1 MGTNNGPVGQGLEN
15 VVIRV
20 DIYDSKS
27 YSGTG
32 NTINSVLKSQS
43 LSSSAIGYTVVGS
56 EKALVFAG
64 GGGAGFVTSLSN
76 TGVSAAQSRTMS
88 CWVKFGSKSSQGCV
102 ATGANGSGTGMA
114 IATSSTVFLLA
125 TGNSGILTTITY
137 NQNQWY
143 YLSYVSEF
151 VTGTTHRLKLYV
163 NGGIAHSSVATNINL
178 TNAPLR
184 IGMDMSGFG
193 MSGQIARV
201 NFYDKALSD
210 KEILKTYVNYRSRF
224 GL

>member
-20 DIYDSKS
+20 DVADDRS
-27 YSGTG
+27 YAGVG
-32 NTINSVLKSQS
+32 NTIQSVIKSQALS
-43 LSSSAIGYTVVGS
+43 LASVGFTTVNR
-56 EKALVFAG
+56 ERALVFS
-64 GGGAGFVTSLSN
+64 GAGFVTSINN
-76 TGVSAAQSRTMS
+76 TGVSGTQSRTMS
-88 CWVKFGSKSSQGCV
+88 CWVRFGSKASQGVV
-102 ATGANGSGTGMA
+102 ATGANGAGTGMA

-125 TGNSGILTTITY
+125 TGNSGTLTTVTY

-143 YLSYVSEF
+143 HLTYVSEF
-151 VTGTTHRLKLYV
+151 VTGTTHRLKFYV
-163 NGGIAHSSVATNINL
+163 NGGIAHSAVASSINL
-178 TNAPLR
+178 TNSTLR

-193 MSGQIARV
+193 MSGLVSRV

-210 KEILKTYVNYRSRF
+210 REISKSFINYRSRF

>member
-1 MGTNNGPVGQGLEN
+1 MGTNNGPVGQALEN

-20 DIYDSKS
+20 DLYDSKS
-27 YSGTG
+27 YIGTG
-32 NTINSVLKSQS
+32 NTINSLIKSQS
-43 LSSSAIGYTVVGS
+43 LSSSAIGYTKVGS
-56 EKALVFAG
+56 EKALVFS
-64 GGGAGFVTSLSN
+64 GAGFVTSFSN

-114 IATSSTVFLLA
+114 IATSSTVFILA
-125 TGNSGILTTITY
+125 TGNSGTLTTVTY
-137 NQNQWY
+137 SQNQWY
-143 YLSYVSEF
+143 NLTYVSEF
-151 VTGTTHRLKLYV
+151 VTGTTHRLKFYV

-178 TNAPLR
+178 TNSPLR

-210 KEILKTYVNYRSRF
+210 REIFKTYVNYKSRF

>member
-1 MGTNNGPVGQGLEN
+1 MQSFLGSAPSKPSAPTIGTATATAYNQATISFTAPANNGGSA
-15 VVIRV
+15 IT
-20 DIYDSKS
+20 S
-27 YSGTG
+27 YTAVSSPGGITGT
-32 NTINSVLKSQS
+32 LSQS
-43 LSSSAIGYTVVGS
+43 
-56 EKALVFAG
+56 
-64 GGGAGFVTSLSN
+64 
-76 TGVSAAQSRTMS
+76 
-88 CWVKFGSKSSQGCV
+88 
-102 ATGANGSGTGMA
+102 GSGTITVNGLSESTSYTFTVY
-114 IATSSTVFLLA
+114 ATNAVGNSSNSSASNSITTPANIVA
-125 TGNSGILTTITY
+125 GNSGILTTITY

-143 YLSYVSEF
+143 HLTYVSEF

>member
-20 DIYDSKS
+20 DLYDSKS

-32 NTINSVLKSQS
+32 NTINSVIKSQS
-43 LSSSAIGYTVVGS
+43 LSSSAIGYTKVGS
-56 EKALVFAG
+56 ERALVFA
-64 GGGAGFVTSLSN
+64 GAGFVTSFSN

-125 TGNSGILTTITY
+125 TGNSGTLTTVTY
-137 NQNQWY
+137 SQNQWY
-143 YLSYVSEF
+143 NLTYVSEF
-151 VTGTTHRLKLYV
+151 VTGTTHRLKFYV
-163 NGGIAHSSVATNINL
+163 NGGIAHSSVATDINL

>member
-1 MGTNNGPVGQGLEN
+1 MGTNNGPIGQGLEN
-15 VVIRV
+15 VRIRV
-20 DIYDSKS
+20 DVFDSNS

-32 NTINSVLKSQS
+32 NTLQSTITQQS
-43 LSSSAIGYTVVGS
+43 LSSSSIGFTRVGS
-56 EKALVFAG
+56 ERALVFN
-64 GGGAGFVTSLSN
+64 GAGFVTSFNN
-76 TGVSAAQSRTMS
+76 TGVSGTQSRSMS
-88 CWVKFGSKSSQGCV
+88 CWVKFGSKASQGCV
-102 ATGANGSGTGMA
+102 ATGANGAGTGMA
-114 IATSSTVFLLA
+114 IATTSTVFLLA

-143 YLSYVSEF
+143 HLFYVSEF
-151 VTGTTHRLKLYV
+151 VTGSTHRLKFYV
-163 NGGIAHSSVATNINL
+163 NGGIAHSTVASSINL
-178 TNAPLR
+178 TNSPLR

-210 KEILKTYVNYRSRF
+210 REIFKTFVNYRSRF

>member
-15 VVIRV
+15 IVIRV
-20 DIYDSKS
+20 DSYDSNS
-27 YSGTG
+27 ITGTG
-32 NTINSVLKSQS
+32 NTINSVIKQQS
-43 LSSSAIGYTVVGS
+43 LSSSSAIGFTRVGF
-56 EKALVFAG
+56 EKALVFN
-64 GGGAGFVTSLSN
+64 GAGFITSFDN
-76 TGVSAAQSRTMS
+76 TGVSGVQSRSLS

-102 ATGANGSGTGMA
+102 ATGANGAGTGMA
-114 IATSSTVFLLA
+114 IATSSTVFILA

-143 YLSYVSEF
+143 HLTYVSEF
-151 VTGTTHRLKLYV
+151 VTGSTHRLKFFV
-163 NGGIAHSSVATNINL
+163 NGGIAHSSVASSINL
-178 TNAPLR
+178 TNASLR

-193 MSGQIARV
+193 MSGQISRV

-210 KEILKTYVNYRSRF
+210 REIFKSYVNYRSRF

>member
-20 DIYDSKS
+20 DLYDSNS
-27 YSGTG
+27 YIGTG
-32 NTINSVLKSQS
+32 NTINSVIKSQS
-43 LSSSAIGYTVVGS
+43 LSSSAIGYTKVGS
-56 EKALVFAG
+56 ERALVFA
-64 GGGAGFVTSLSN
+64 GAGFVTSLSN

-125 TGNSGILTTITY
+125 TGNSGTLTTVTY
-137 NQNQWY
+137 SQNQWY
-143 YLSYVSEF
+143 NLTYVSEF
-151 VTGTTHRLKLYV
+151 VTGTTHRLKFYV

-210 KEILKTYVNYRSRF
+210 KEILKTYVNFRSRF

>member
-20 DIYDSKS
+20 DLYDSNS
-27 YSGTG
+27 YIGTG
-32 NTINSVLKSQS
+32 NTINSVIKSQS
-43 LSSSAIGYTVVGS
+43 LSSSAIGYTKVGS
-56 EKALVFAG
+56 EKALVFS
-64 GGGAGFVTSLSN
+64 GAGFVTSFSN
-76 TGVSAAQSRTMS
+76 TGVSGVQSRSMS
-88 CWVKFGSKSSQGCV
+88 CWVKLGSKSSQGCL

-114 IATSSTVFLLA
+114 IATSSTVFILA

-143 YLSYVSEF
+143 HLTYVSEF
-151 VTGTTHRLKLYV
+151 VTGSTHRLKFFV
-163 NGGIAHSSVATNINL
+163 NGGIAHSSVASSINL
-178 TNAPLR
+178 TNSSLR

-210 KEILKTYVNYRSRF
+210 KEIFKTYVNYRSRF

>member
-1 MGTNNGPVGQGLEN
+1 MGTNNGPVGQGLGN

-20 DIYDSKS
+20 DLYDSKS
-27 YSGTG
+27 YIGTG
-32 NTINSVLKSQS
+32 NTINSLINSQS
-43 LSSSAIGYTVVGS
+43 LSSSAIGYTNVGS
-56 EKALVFAG
+56 EKALVFN
-64 GGGAGFVTSLSN
+64 GAGFVTSFSN
-76 TGVSAAQSRTMS
+76 TGVSGTNDRSMS

-114 IATSSTVFLLA
+114 IATSSTVFILA

-143 YLSYVSEF
+143 HLTYVSEF
-151 VTGTTHRLKLYV
+151 VTGSTHRLKLYV
-163 NGGIAHSSVATNINL
+163 NGGIAHSSVASSINL
-178 TNAPLR
+178 TNSPLR

-210 KEILKTYVNYRSRF
+210 REIFKTYVNYRSRF

>member
-20 DIYDSKS
+20 DLYDSKS
-27 YSGTG
+27 YIGTG
-32 NTINSVLKSQS
+32 NTINSVIKSQN
-43 LSSSAIGYTVVGS
+43 LSSSAIGYTKVGS
-56 EKALVFAG
+56 EKALVFS
-64 GGGAGFVTSLSN
+64 GAGFVTSFSN

-125 TGNSGILTTITY
+125 TGNSGTLTTVTY
-137 NQNQWY
+137 SQNQWY
-143 YLSYVSEF
+143 NLTYVSEF
-151 VTGTTHRLKLYV
+151 VTGTTHRLKFYV

-178 TNAPLR
+178 TNTTLR

-210 KEILKTYVNYRSRF
+210 REISKTYANYRSRF

>member
-20 DIYDSKS
+20 DLYDSNS

-32 NTINSVLKSQS
+32 NTINSVIKSQS
-43 LSSSAIGYTVVGS
+43 LSSSAIGYTKVGS
-56 EKALVFAG
+56 ERALVFS
-64 GGGAGFVTSLSN
+64 GAGFVTSVNN
-76 TGVSAAQSRTMS
+76 TGVSGATSRTMS
-88 CWVKFGSKSSQGCV
+88 CWVKFGAKASQGLL
-102 ATGANGSGTGMA
+102 ATGVNGSGTGMA
-114 IATSSTVFLLA
+114 IATTSTVFLLA
-125 TGNSGILTTITY
+125 YGNSGTVTTTTY

-143 YLSYVSEF
+143 NVNYVSELI
-151 VTGTTHRLKLYV
+151 TGTTHRVKLYV
-163 NGGIAHSSVATNINL
+163 NGGLAHTAVVTGINL
-178 TNAPLR
+178 TNASLR

-201 NFYDKALSD
+201 NFYNKALSD

>member
-20 DIYDSKS
+20 DLYDSNS
-27 YSGTG
+27 YIGTG
-32 NTINSVLKSQS
+32 NTISSLIKSQS
-43 LSSSAIGYTVVGS
+43 LSSSAIGYTKVGS
-56 EKALVFAG
+56 EKALVFS
-64 GGGAGFVTSLSN
+64 GAGFVTSFSN
-76 TGVSAAQSRTMS
+76 TGVSGVQSRSMS
-88 CWVKFGSKSSQGCV
+88 CWVKFGSKSSQGCL
-102 ATGANGSGTGMA
+102 ATGANGAGTGMA
-114 IATSSTVFLLA
+114 IATSSTVFILA
-125 TGNSGILTTITY
+125 TGNSGILTTVTY

-143 YLSYVSEF
+143 HLTYVSEF
-151 VTGTTHRLKLYV
+151 VTGSTHRLKFFV
-163 NGGIAHSSVATNINL
+163 NGGIAHSSVASSINL

-210 KEILKTYVNYRSRF
+210 KEIFKTYVNYRSRF

>member
-1 MGTNNGPVGQGLEN
+1 MGTNNGPFGQGLQN
-15 VVIRV
+15 VVIGV
-20 DIYDSKS
+20 DLYDSQS
-27 YSGTG
+27 YIGTG
-32 NTINSVLKSQS
+32 NTINSLITSQS
-43 LSSSAIGYTVVGS
+43 LSSSAIGYTKVGS
-56 EKALVFAG
+56 ERALVFN
-64 GGGAGFVTSLSN
+64 GAGFITSFNN
-76 TGVSAAQSRTMS
+76 TGVSGVQSRSLS

-102 ATGANGSGTGMA
+102 ATGANGAGTGMA

-125 TGNSGILTTITY
+125 TGNSGTLTTVTY
-137 NQNQWY
+137 SQNQWY
-143 YLSYVSEF
+143 NLTYVSEF
-151 VTGTTHRLKLYV
+151 VTGTTHRLKFYV
-163 NGGIAHSSVATNINL
+163 NGGIAHSSVATDINL

>member
-20 DIYDSKS
+20 DLYDSKS
-27 YSGTG
+27 YIGTG
-32 NTINSVLKSQS
+32 NTINSLIKSQS
-43 LSSSAIGYTVVGS
+43 LSSSAIGYTKVGS
-56 EKALVFAG
+56 ERALVFA
-64 GGGAGFVTSLSN
+64 GAGFVTSLSN

-102 ATGANGSGTGMA
+102 ATGANGAGTGMA

-125 TGNSGILTTITY
+125 TGNSGTLTTVTY
-137 NQNQWY
+137 SQNQWY
-143 YLSYVSEF
+143 NLTYVSEF
-151 VTGTTHRLKLYV
+151 VTGTTHRLKFYV

-178 TNAPLR
+178 TNSPLR

-210 KEILKTYVNYRSRF
+210 REIFKTYANYRSRF

>member
-1 MGTNNGPVGQGLEN
+1 MGTFGGPVGQGVEN
-15 VVIRV
+15 IVIRV
-20 DIYDSKS
+20 DVADNLS

-32 NTINSVLKSQS
+32 NTIQSVIRNQALT
-43 LSSSAIGYTVVGS
+43 LAAVGFTATVIGG
-56 EKALVFAG
+56 ERALVFT
-64 GGGAGFVTSLSN
+64 GAGFVTSVNN
-76 TGVSAAQSRTMS
+76 TGVSGTQSRTMS
-88 CWVKFGSKSSQGCV
+88 CWTRFGSKASQGCL
-102 ATGANGSGTGMA
+102 ATGANGAGTGMA

-143 YLSYVSEF
+143 HLTYVSEF
-151 VTGTTHRLKLYV
+151 VSGTTHRLKFYV
-163 NGGIAHSSVATNINL
+163 NGGIAHSAVVSSINL
-178 TNAPLR
+178 TNSSLR

-210 KEILKTYVNYRSRF
+210 REIFKSYANYRSRF

>member
-20 DIYDSKS
+20 DLYDSKS
-27 YSGTG
+27 YTGTG
-32 NTINSVLKSQS
+32 NTINSVIKQES

-64 GGGAGFVTSLSN
+64 GAGAGFVTSFSN
-76 TGVSAAQSRTMS
+76 TGVSGTQSRTMS
-88 CWVKFGSKSSQGCV
+88 CWVKLGSKSSQGCV

-114 IATSSTVFLLA
+114 IAASSTVFILA

-143 YLSYVSEF
+143 HLTYVSEF
-151 VTGTTHRLKLYV
+151 VTGSTHRLKFYV
-163 NGGIAHSSVATNINL
+163 NGGIAHSAVASSINL

-210 KEILKTYVNYRSRF
+210 KEIFKTYVNYRSRF

>member
-1 MGTNNGPVGQGLEN
+1 MGTNNGPVGQALEN

-20 DIYDSKS
+20 DLYDSKS
-27 YSGTG
+27 YIGTG
-32 NTINSVLKSQS
+32 NTINSLIKSQS
-43 LSSSAIGYTVVGS
+43 LSSSAIGYTQVGS
-56 EKALVFAG
+56 EKALVFT
-64 GGGAGFVTSLSN
+64 GAGFVTSFSN

-88 CWVKFGSKSSQGCV
+88 CWVKLGSKSSQGCV

-114 IATSSTVFLLA
+114 IATSSTVFILA

-143 YLSYVSEF
+143 HLTYVSEF
-151 VTGTTHRLKLYV
+151 VTGSTHRLKFYV
-163 NGGIAHSSVATNINL
+163 NGGIAHSSVASSINL

-210 KEILKTYVNYRSRF
+210 KEIFKTYVNYRSRF

>member
-20 DIYDSKS
+20 DVADDRS
-27 YSGTG
+27 YAGVG
-32 NTINSVLKSQS
+32 NTIQSVIKSQS
-43 LSSSAIGYTVVGS
+43 LSLASVGFTTVNR
-56 EKALVFAG
+56 ERALVFS
-64 GGGAGFVTSLSN
+64 GAGFVTSINN
-76 TGVSAAQSRTMS
+76 TGVSGTQSRTMS
-88 CWVKFGSKSSQGCV
+88 CWVRFGSKGSQGVV
-102 ATGANGSGTGMA
+102 ATGANGAGTGMA

-125 TGNSGILTTITY
+125 TGNSGTLTTVTY

-143 YLSYVSEF
+143 HLTYVSEF
-151 VTGTTHRLKLYV
+151 VTGTTHRLKFYV
-163 NGGIAHSSVATNINL
+163 NGGIAHSAVASSINL
-178 TNAPLR
+178 TNSTLR

-193 MSGQIARV
+193 MSGLVSRV

-210 KEILKTYVNYRSRF
+210 REISKSFVNYRSRF

>member
-20 DIYDSKS
+20 DVADDRS
-27 YSGTG
+27 YAGVG
-32 NTINSVLKSQS
+32 NTIQSVIKSQALS
-43 LSSSAIGYTVVGS
+43 LASVGFTTVNR
-56 EKALVFAG
+56 ERALVFS
-64 GGGAGFVTSLSN
+64 GAGFVTSVNN
-76 TGVSAAQSRTMS
+76 TGVSGTQSRTMS
-88 CWVKFGSKSSQGCV
+88 CWVRFGSKGSQGV
-102 ATGANGSGTGMA
+102 IATGANGAGTGMA

-125 TGNSGILTTITY
+125 TGNSGTLTTVTY

-143 YLSYVSEF
+143 HLTYVSEF
-151 VTGTTHRLKLYV
+151 VTGTTHRLKFYV
-163 NGGIAHSSVATNINL
+163 NGGIAHSAVASSINL
-178 TNAPLR
+178 TNSTLR

-193 MSGQIARV
+193 MSGLVSRV

-210 KEILKTYVNYRSRF
+210 REISKSFINYRSRF

>member
-20 DIYDSKS
+20 DLYDSKS

-32 NTINSVLKSQS
+32 NTINSVIKQES

-56 EKALVFAG
+56 EKALVFN
-64 GGGAGFVTSLSN
+64 GAGFVTSLNN
-76 TGVSAAQSRTMS
+76 TGVSGTQSRTLS
-88 CWVKFGSKSSQGCV
+88 CWIKFGSKASQGCV
-102 ATGANGSGTGMA
+102 ATGANGAGTGMA
-114 IATSSTVFLLA
+114 IATSSTVFILA

-143 YLSYVSEF
+143 HLTYVSEF
-151 VTGTTHRLKLYV
+151 VTGSTHRLKFYV
-163 NGGIAHSSVATNINL
+163 NGGIAHSAVASSINL
-178 TNAPLR
+178 TNATLR

-193 MSGQIARV
+193 MSGQIARL

-210 KEILKTYVNYRSRF
+210 KEIFKTYVNYRSRF

>member
-20 DIYDSKS
+20 DIADDRS
-27 YSGTG
+27 YAGVG
-32 NTINSVLKSQS
+32 NTIQSVIKSQS
-43 LSSSAIGYTVVGS
+43 LNLASVGFTNVNR
-56 EKALVFAG
+56 ERALVFS
-64 GGGAGFVTSLSN
+64 GAGFVTSVNN
-76 TGVSAAQSRTMS
+76 TGVSGTQSRTMS
-88 CWVKFGSKSSQGCV
+88 CWVKFGSKGSQGVV
-102 ATGANGSGTGMA
+102 ATGANGAGTGMA

-125 TGNSGILTTITY
+125 IGNSGTLTTVTY

-143 YLSYVSEF
+143 HLTYVSEF
-151 VTGTTHRLKLYV
+151 VTGTTHRLKFYV
-163 NGGIAHSSVATNINL
+163 NGGIAHSAVASSINL
-178 TNAPLR
+178 TNSTLR

-193 MSGQIARV
+193 MSGLVSRV

-210 KEILKTYVNYRSRF
+210 REIFKSFVNYRSRF

>member
-20 DIYDSKS
+20 DLYDSKS
-27 YSGTG
+27 YIGTG
-32 NTINSVLKSQS
+32 NTINSLIKSQS
-43 LSSSAIGYTVVGS
+43 LSSSAIGYTKVGS
-56 EKALVFAG
+56 EKALVFS
-64 GGGAGFVTSLSN
+64 GAGFVTSFSN

-102 ATGANGSGTGMA
+102 ATGANGAGTGMA

-125 TGNSGILTTITY
+125 TGNSGTLTTVTY
-137 NQNQWY
+137 SQNQWY
-143 YLSYVSEF
+143 NLTYVSEF
-151 VTGTTHRLKLYV
+151 VTGTTHRLKFYV

-178 TNAPLR
+178 TNSPLR

-210 KEILKTYVNYRSRF
+210 REIFKTYANYRSRF

>member
-20 DIYDSKS
+20 DLYDSKS
-27 YSGTG
+27 YIGTG
-32 NTINSVLKSQS
+32 NTINSVIKSQS
-43 LSSSAIGYTVVGS
+43 LSSSAIGYTKVGS
-56 EKALVFAG
+56 EKALVFS
-64 GGGAGFVTSLSN
+64 GAGFVTSFSN

-125 TGNSGILTTITY
+125 TGNSGTLTTVTY
-137 NQNQWY
+137 SQNQWY
-143 YLSYVSEF
+143 NLTYVSEF
-151 VTGTTHRLKLYV
+151 VTGTTHRLKFYV

-178 TNAPLR
+178 TNSPLR

-210 KEILKTYVNYRSRF
+210 REIFKTYANYRSRF

>member
-20 DIYDSKS
+20 DLYDSNS

-32 NTINSVLKSQS
+32 NTINSVIKSQS
-43 LSSSAIGYTVVGS
+43 LSSSAIGYTKVGS
-56 EKALVFAG
+56 ERALVFS
-64 GGGAGFVTSLSN
+64 GAGFVTSANN
-76 TGVSAAQSRTMS
+76 TGVSGATSRTLS
-88 CWVKFGSKSSQGCV
+88 CWVKFGSKASQGV
-102 ATGANGSGTGMA
+102 LATGVNGSGTGMA
-114 IATSSTVFLLA
+114 IATTSTVFLLA
-125 TGNSGILTTITY
+125 YGNSGTVTTTTY

-143 YLSYVSEF
+143 NVNYVSELI
-151 VTGTTHRLKLYV
+151 TGTTHRVKLYV
-163 NGGIAHSSVATNINL
+163 NGGLAHTAVVTGINL
-178 TNAPLR
+178 TNASLR

-210 KEILKTYVNYRSRF
+210 KEIFKTYVNYRSRF

>member
-20 DIYDSKS
+20 DLYDSKS
-27 YSGTG
+27 YIGTG
-32 NTINSVLKSQS
+32 NTINSVIKSQS
-43 LSSSAIGYTVVGS
+43 LSSSAIGYTKVGS
-56 EKALVFAG
+56 EKALVFS
-64 GGGAGFVTSLSN
+64 GAGFVTSFSN

-102 ATGANGSGTGMA
+102 ATGANGAGTGMA

-125 TGNSGILTTITY
+125 TGNSGTLTTVTY

-143 YLSYVSEF
+143 NLTYVSEF
-151 VTGTTHRLKLYV
+151 VTGTTHRLKFYV

-210 KEILKTYVNYRSRF
+210 KEIFKTYVNYRSRF